1 MKDSLIYKKYK
12 KKFSYKSLSYEKNSL
27 KSDYYSFFIIIP
39 IYNEKDYLFDTL
51 DTIKNQSIGLLSQ
64 TLTILVINNSNKCSK
79 DIIQNNYKTHQKINR
94 NKYNF
99 EYIVLDY
106 YSRENALHEKN
117 FGVGLA
123 RKIGMDFALNYA
135 HNNSLLFCLD
145 ADTLISKNY
154 LKIIV
159 QYYQKYN
166 FQVSTVNFK
175 HQESQDPIINKG
187 IRIYEDGLKSMAN
200 KIEYCKSPY
209 GYVSMGSTIVCNAI
223 SYIAVGG
230 MPKKKATEDFYFLQS
245 LAKYTSIFQI
255 KEILVFP
262 SSRNEERVYLGTGH
276 RMKEYYLNNSFKSL
290 FFPDESYEIIKKII
304 YFFENQY
311 NQPYE
316 SLNKELNKHFSNN
329 ICNFLYQHNIKN
341 IWDKINSNAKTKNQF
356 ITFFHQWFD
365 GLKII
370 KMLKYLS

>member
-1 MKDSLIYKKYK
+1 
-12 KKFSYKSLSYEKNSL
+12 
-27 KSDYYSFFIIIP
+27 
-39 IYNEKDYLFDTL
+39 
-51 DTIKNQSIGLLSQ
+51 
-64 TLTILVINNSNKCSK
+64 
-79 DIIQNNYKTHQKINR
+79 
-94 NKYNF
+94 
-99 EYIVLDY
+99 
-106 YSRENALHEKN
+106 
-117 FGVGLA
+117 
-123 RKIGMDFALNYA
+123 
-135 HNNSLLFCLD
+135 
-145 ADTLISKNY
+145 
-154 LKIIV
+154 
-159 QYYQKYN
+159 
-166 FQVSTVNFK
+166 
-175 HQESQDPIINKG
+175 
-187 IRIYEDGLKSMAN
+187 
-200 KIEYCKSPY
+200 
-209 GYVSMGSTIVCNAI
+209 MGSTIVCNAI

-290 FFPDESYEIIKKII
+290 FFSDESYEIIKKII